1 MQKKTIVVS
10 AFGGAGVG
18 KTTACFHIACEL
30 KKRDYV
36 VEYVPE
42 YSKELVWDKNWE
54 LLDGSYEHQLQI
66 LKEQKHRLD
75 RLIGQVDFIV
85 TDAPLLNNIIY
96 LNDCPE
102 KEEHKKYLLK
112 LFKKYNNFIFVV
124 ERDASK
130 YEQEGRIQNLEEAVE
145 KDIEIKKLLDDAK
158 LYYGTYDHRH
168 LDVIVRNVIQTYNRI
183 NDTAK

>member
-1 MQKKTIVVS
+1 MPKKTIVIS
-10 AFGGAGVG
+10 AMGGAGVG

-66 LKEQKHRLD
+66 LEEQKHRLD

-85 TDAPLLNNIIY
+85 TDAPLLNNSVY
-96 LNDCPE
+96 LKDCPQ
-102 KEEHKKYLLK
+102 KVDHGKYLLE
-112 LFKKYNNFIFVV
+112 LFKAYNNFVFVV
-124 ERDASK
+124 ERDKSK
-130 YEQEGRIQNLEEAVE
+130 YEQEGRIQSLEEAIE
-145 KDIEIKKLLDDAK
+145 KDEEIKQLLNNAGI
-158 LYYGTYDHRH
+158 YYGKYDHKH
-168 LDVIVRNVIQTYNRI
+168 LDVIVRNAIQTYNRI
-183 NDTAK
+183 NKK